1 MNANSIFKVE
11 FVLFDKSRLL
21 INSEINQRNKLIHED
36 MKNVLKLAI
45 IKSGIY
51 KLDDTSELTISYT
64 FNNQKKLYMDMNI
77 ENNENQHSIFFHTS
91 DFMNLYYFEELKKL
105 VKKIRKEIEKYLN
118 KKIDICISMEMQ
130 DINSD
135 SDEKINDASI
145 LAHIS
150 NVNYII

>member
-130 DINSD
+130 DSNSD